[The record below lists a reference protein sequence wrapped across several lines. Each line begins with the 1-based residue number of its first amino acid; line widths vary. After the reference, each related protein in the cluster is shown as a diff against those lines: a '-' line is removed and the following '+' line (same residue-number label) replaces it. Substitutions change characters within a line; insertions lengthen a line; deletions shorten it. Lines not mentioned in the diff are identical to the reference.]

1 MWTENPHPDASTTLL
16 PKSDPAVNWRLF
28 ISYMNMPPTPFSF
41 LGRHDTPPFTS
52 GDAGLK
58 KHLPLNISSRLSRLP
73 VRVYDG
79 WSSVEVLMFTGIVEE
94 VGRVTRIEQ
103 RGENRRI
110 TIAAT
115 TAPKELKPGD
125 SVAVSGVCL
134 TALDIKAGSFCA
146 DLAPET
152 WVRTSFSRMHEG
164 ALVNLEL
171 SMKADGRFGGH
182 IVQGHVDGVGKLIGL
197 ERIAD
202 SENWWLRIELPL
214 EVGKY
219 TVYKGSICIEGI
231 SLTVATI
238 DGSDCTV
245 AIIPHTVEMTNLNS
259 LQPGDPVNLEADLI
273 AKYVEKMMSNEK
285 SESSLSVEELVRQGF

>member
-1 MWTENPHPDASTTLL
+1 
-16 PKSDPAVNWRLF
+16 
-28 ISYMNMPPTPFSF
+28 
-41 LGRHDTPPFTS
+41 
-52 GDAGLK
+52 
-58 KHLPLNISSRLSRLP
+58 
-73 VRVYDG
+73 
-79 WSSVEVLMFTGIVEE
+79 MFTGIVEE

-110 TIAAT
+110 TVAADST
-115 TAPKELKPGD
+115 PKELKTGD

-134 TALDIKAGSFCA
+134 SALDLKPGSFCA

-152 WVRTSFSRMHEG
+152 WERTSFSRTREG

-171 SMKADGRFGGH
+171 PMKADGRFGGH
-182 IVQGHVDGVGKLIGL
+182 FVQGHVDGVGKLIAL

-202 SENWWLRIELPL
+202 SENFWMHIELPP
-214 EVGKY
+214 EVEKY

-231 SLTVATI
+231 SLTVAKLEER
-238 DGSDCTV
+238 SCTV

-273 AKYVEKMMSNEK
+273 AKYVEKMMGK
-285 SESSLSVEELVRQGF
+285 APAESALTLEELVQQGF